1 MKPRDIGE
9 LVLLASLWGGSF
21 LFMRLGAGA
30 FGPVALSFVR
40 VAGACLFLVP
50 MLLWRGEG
58 AALRTHWRPIL
69 LIGLTNSA
77 LPFLLYSVATLAI
90 TGGLA
95 AIFNATSPLWAAVIA
110 WVWLRRRLPPLRV
123 LGLAIGFAGVLGLA
137 LGHASFKA
145 NEHGISPALAILACI
160 AATSLYGFSGN
171 YTQQRLAGVPPM
183 AVAAGSQV
191 AATLLLAGPAALM
204 WPAQNPAAVAWGA
217 AAMLAVVCTGV
228 AYALYFRLIVNVGPA
243 NAISVTFLVPAFAAL
258 WGALVLG
265 EMLTPEMLIGC
276 AVILVG
282 TALTT
287 GLIGRKRGNGLG
299 GSGGTVGRRG

>member
-1 MKPRDIGE
+1 MKPRDLAE
-9 LVLLASLWGGSF
+9 LVLLASLWGASF

-40 VAGACLFLVP
+40 VAGACLYLVP
-50 MLLWRGEG
+50 MLLWRGE
-58 AALRTHWRPIL
+58 ASALRTHWRPIL
-69 LIGLTNSA
+69 TIGITNSA
-77 LPFLLYSVATLAI
+77 LPFLLYSLATLAI
-90 TGGLA
+90 SGGLA

-110 WVWLRRRLPPLRV
+110 WVWLQRRLPRLKV

-145 NEHGISPALAILACI
+145 NEHGISPTLAILACI

-171 YTQQRLAGVPPM
+171 YTQQRLAGVPPI
-183 AVAAGSQV
+183 AVAAGSQL
-191 AATLLLAGPAALM
+191 AASLFLAGPAALL
-204 WPAQNPAAVAWGA
+204 WPAQNPAARAWVA
-217 AAMLAVVCTGV
+217 AALLAVVCTGV

-265 EMLTPEMLIGC
+265 ETLTPQMLVGC

-287 GLIGRKRGNGLG
+287 GSIGNKSGKRLG
-299 GSGGTVGRRG
+299 SDDAIGRRG